1 MQVLRLQRSHTLS
14 WLTVAQALVASRQRP
29 ESHLQ
34 KILQCTRGI
43 IFLGTPHHGS
53 GLARWAEMLAK
64 SIGFLKQTNPKIL
77 QVLQNDSEVLARI
90 QDSFHAMVRAR
101 NQDRMQPIEITCF
114 FEELPLPGIGD
125 VSNLVPRVARIICR
139 RVFWHY
145 SSKMRLVNIIMLLGS
160 SSALSYPT
168 RLHTNRDPQ
177 QPYGYDK
184 V

>member
-1 MQVLRLQRSHTLS
+1 MQARRLQRSHTLS
-14 WLTVAQALVASRQRP
+14 WLTTAQALVASRQRR

-53 GLARWAEMLAK
+53 GLARWAKMLAK
-64 SIGFLKQTNPKIL
+64 SMGFFKQTDPKIL
-77 QVLQNDSEVLARI
+77 QVLQNDSEVIARI

-101 NQDRMQPIEITCF
+101 NQDKMQPIEITYF

-139 RVFWHY
+139 FVFWHY
-145 SSKMRLVNIIMLLGS
+145 SSKMRLVNIIMLVGS
-160 SSALSYPT
+160 SSALSCPT
-168 RLHTNRDPQ
+168 RLHTYRDPQ